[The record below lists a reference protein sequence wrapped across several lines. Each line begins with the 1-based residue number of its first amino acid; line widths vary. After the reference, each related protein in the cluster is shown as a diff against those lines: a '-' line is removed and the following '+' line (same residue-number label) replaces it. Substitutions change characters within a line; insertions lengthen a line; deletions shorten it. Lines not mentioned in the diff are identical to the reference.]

1 MNEPHMNS
9 QGTVV
14 VCLCFARTGKATD
27 IRILSGPGMM
37 QQPVLESLK
46 SWTFRSV
53 KQGERRYG
61 GCGTLRIHV
70 EMVNSNVNTRIEE

>member
-1 MNEPHMNS
+1 
-9 QGTVV
+9 
-14 VCLCFARTGKATD
+14 
-27 IRILSGPGMM
+27 MM